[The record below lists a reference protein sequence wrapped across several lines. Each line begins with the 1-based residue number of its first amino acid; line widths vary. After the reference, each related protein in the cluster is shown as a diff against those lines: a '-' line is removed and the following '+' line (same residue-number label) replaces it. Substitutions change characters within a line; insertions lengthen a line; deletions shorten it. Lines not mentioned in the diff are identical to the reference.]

1 MRKSLCEIAT
11 RAIKFAYLPGYD
23 PYRDAGDEY
32 YYDAKAGN
40 RAVSFIQNEIRLT
53 KGRWKGKPFRL
64 KPWQKDLV
72 RCLFGWKSRKTG
84 LRRYRNVFLY
94 VPRKNGKS
102 QLIAA
107 IANYLLFC
115 DGENDAEIYI
125 GASNRAQALTLY
137 KMAEE
142 MLRQNADL
150 WKEVRPRETTKEII
164 ANWDNSKIQA
174 ISSDALSAHG
184 YSPSAAIIDELH
196 AQPNGALL
204 EALRT
209 GMGAREQPLMFY
221 ITTADLDRE
230 SICNDELEYAKAVR
244 DGKIIDARYFP
255 VVFETDKEADW
266 TDPKVWAIANPTFP
280 DTPSLDFLSGELVAA
295 KKSRRLEASFK
306 RLYLNMRTASNEGWL
321 DMDAWRMG
329 SLEFDED
336 ELAGKKCYAGIDLS
350 SKSDMTTLQLLFPDD
365 WRVVSRFYLPRQ
377 ALEND
382 KSGHYQEWADA
393 GLLTICGEEM
403 VDYDYIMNDYLSLRK
418 KFDIKETAID
428 SWNASYFIVRLEKL
442 HGVTLTEY
450 RQGILSFNEPSKE
463 LEVMIKAGRIRHN
476 SPILDWMAANVS
488 IKEDESGNIRP
499 VKPKRGSPLKI
510 DGIVALIMALG
521 LCIRDKN
528 EEPPASVYLKRGFIE
543 I

>member
-1 MRKSLCEIAT
+1 MSSTKKKT
-11 RAIKFAYLPGYD
+11 TFKFLPGYD
-23 PYRDAGDEY
+23 PYRDAGNEY
-32 YYDAKAGN
+32 YYDVTAGDA
-40 RAVSFIQNEIRLT
+40 AVAFIENEIKLT
-53 KGRWKGKPFRL
+53 KGKWKGQPFLL
-64 KPWQKDLV
+64 KPWQNDLV
-72 RCLFGWKSRKTG
+72 RVLFGWKCVRTG
-84 LRRYRNVFLY
+84 HRRYRNVFLY

-115 DGENDAEIYI
+115 DKENDAEIYI

-142 MLRQNADL
+142 MLRLNADL
-150 WKEVRPRETTKEII
+150 WSEVYPRETTKEII

-196 AQPNGALL
+196 AQPNGSLL

-230 SICNDELEYAKAVR
+230 SICNDELAYAQAVR
-244 DGKIIDARYFP
+244 DGKVIDPLYFP
-255 VVFETDKEADW
+255 VIFETDKAADW
-266 TDPKVWAIANPTFP
+266 TSPKTWAKANPTFP
-280 DTPSLDFLSGELVAA
+280 DTPSLDFLTGEVVGA
-295 KKSRRLEASFK
+295 KKSKRLEASFK
-306 RLYLNMRTASNEGWL
+306 RLYLNMKTSSNEGWL
-321 DMDAWRMG
+321 DMDAWRIG
-329 SLEFDED
+329 SREFKED
-336 ELAGKKCYAGIDLS
+336 DLSGKLCYAGIDLS
-350 SKSDMTTLQLLFPDD
+350 SKSDMTTLQLLFPDT
-365 WRVVSRFYLPRQ
+365 WHVISRFYLPKK

-393 GLLTICGEEM
+393 GLLTICGDDM
-403 VDYDYIMNDYLSLRK
+403 VDYDYITADYLKLKS
-418 KFDIKETAID
+418 KFNIKDTAID
-428 SWNASYFIVRLEKL
+428 SWNASYFIVRMEKL
-442 HGVTLTEY
+442 HGITLTEY

-463 LEVMIKAGRIRHN
+463 FEVMVKAGKICHN
-476 SPILDWMAANVS
+476 SPILDWMASNVS

-499 VKPKRGSPLKI
+499 VKPKRNSPLKI
-510 DGIVALIMALG
+510 DGIVAIIMALG
-521 LCIRDKN
+521 LCLRDKN
-528 EEPPASVYLKRGFIE
+528 EEPPASVYLERGMIE